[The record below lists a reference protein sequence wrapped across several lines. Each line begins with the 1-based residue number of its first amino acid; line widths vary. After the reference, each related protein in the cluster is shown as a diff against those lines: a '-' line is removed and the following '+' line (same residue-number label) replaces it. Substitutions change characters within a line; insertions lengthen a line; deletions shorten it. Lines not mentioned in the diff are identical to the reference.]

1 MQRTS
6 LMLPPELQR
15 QAAKTARQRG
25 ISLGELV
32 RQSLVRETAA
42 VYQAGTD
49 AFWASTAVFHSGQGT
64 LAADHDAELYGPI
77 KR

>member
-15 QAAKTARQRG
+15 QAVRTARQRG

-32 RQSLVRETAA
+32 RQSLVRETATA
-42 VYQAGTD
+42 YHAEAD
-49 AFWASTAVFHSGQGT
+49 AFWAAPAVFHSGVGS
-64 LAADHDAELYGPI
+64 LAADHDSDLYGPI
-77 KR
+77 RR